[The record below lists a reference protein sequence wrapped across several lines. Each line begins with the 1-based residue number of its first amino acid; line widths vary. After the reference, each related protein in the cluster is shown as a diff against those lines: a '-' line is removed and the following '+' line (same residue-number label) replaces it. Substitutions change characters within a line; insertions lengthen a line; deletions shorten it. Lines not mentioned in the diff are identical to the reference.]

1 LKNSTNRLF
10 ELFIKFSKV
19 KGYKNQHIK
28 INSFQRQDY
37 KIGIAC
43 GGGRVMRGMKVREY
57 G

>member
-1 LKNSTNRLF
+1 
-10 ELFIKFSKV
+10 LFIKFSKV